1 MISEMNLW
9 NLDIIFDNLDIIFDN
24 LDLIFDN
31 LDIIMLKLMDH
42 ELGVTMGEIR
52 RALSLEFVKAHSLCL
67 LSRLCHLGEG
77 AQAAADRRGRAA
89 REEEERR
96 RVQAA
101 HYWAM

>member
-1 MISEMNLW
+1 
-9 NLDIIFDNLDIIFDN
+9 
-24 LDLIFDN
+24 
-31 LDIIMLKLMDH
+31 MLKLMDH

-52 RALSLEFVKAHSLCL
+52 RALSIEFVKAHSLCL

-101 HYWAM
+101 HYWAHVRGRGAPGAGEVFRLP

>member
-1 MISEMNLW
+1 
-9 NLDIIFDNLDIIFDN
+9 
-24 LDLIFDN
+24 
-31 LDIIMLKLMDH
+31 
-42 ELGVTMGEIR
+42 MGEIR
-52 RALSLEFVKAHSLCL
+52 RALSLEFVKAHALCL

-101 HYWAM
+101 HFWAHVRGRGAPGAGEVFRLP